1 MHVKHQ
7 YQLAINTIYWIG
19 PEGLRYRPS
28 KFPFPSDNPAQ
39 IQLAEI
45 RSFLPPQ
52 DQVQRYLS
60 LECMECKEKG
70 KARRCG
76 EREDLQGGLFLS
88 IDLQCQGHCRQ
99 ESVASS
105 SVYYLDTETPFFSAL
120 CMPVYLCPI
129 AEYPAL
135 MSSTILVSKV
145 SHSLLHLC
153 IHFLADQANRL
164 LIVLTHPELYIEWKF
179 LIAENFYFISGNCTA
194 TAALTSSSGST
205 SPPSQFTSFSY
216 SELNRQQS
224 NNHSRIGFQFYL

>member
-1 MHVKHQ
+1 MWGK
-7 YQLAINTIYWIG
+7 G
-19 PEGLRYRPS
+19 
-28 KFPFPSDNPAQ
+28 
-39 IQLAEI
+39 
-45 RSFLPPQ
+45 RSAGRTFFIHWPPMPRSLQARECCFFLCVLPRHR
-52 DQVQRYLS
+52 DS
-60 LECMECKEKG
+60 
-70 KARRCG
+70 
-76 EREDLQGGLFLS
+76 
-88 IDLQCQGHCRQ
+88 
-99 ESVASS
+99 
-105 SVYYLDTETPFFSAL
+105 FFSAL

-153 IHFLADQANRL
+153 IHFLADQANKL